1 MHEFAMTQRIV
12 ESILEEA
19 KKHGAS
25 EVTAV
30 YLTIGEFTFL
40 EEEAVRT
47 AYETLTKGTPLEG
60 SVLHLT
66 FEKGVVECPCC
77 GYKGELH
84 FSEEQ
89 KREHHKH
96 HEHFEENPVIYCPK
110 CKSPAKILSGMECI
124 VEKVKMKVE
133 DEDQ

>member
-1 MHEFAMTQRIV
+1 MTQRIV

-47 AYETLTKGTPLEG
+47 AYEALTKGTPLEG

-77 GYKGELH
+77 GYKGKVHL
-84 FSEEQ
+84 SEEQ
-89 KREHHKH
+89 KREHH
-96 HEHFEENPVIYCPK
+96 HEHREHLGESPVIHCPK
-110 CKSPAKILSGMECI
+110 CESPAKILSGRECI

-133 DEDQ
+133 DKGR